1 MQAAACTSS
10 KNMNTT
16 TFARNRLVYIF
27 TTFIVIALGLSS
39 RAYPHLL
46 PHFLAAYAG
55 DTLWAL
61 TAFLLI
67 GLMFPLISTARVIA
81 IALLFSFFIE
91 LSQLYHA
98 PWIDE
103 LRQYRVIALVIGRG
117 FLWADLVCYSV
128 GVAIGAV
135 GELLWSR
142 YHLR

>member
-1 MQAAACTSS
+1 
-10 KNMNTT
+10 MNTT
-16 TFARNRLVYIF
+16 QLPRNRLVYIF
-27 TTFIVIALGLSS
+27 IIFIVIILGLSS
-39 RAYPHLL
+39 RAYPQLL
-46 PHFLAAYAG
+46 PHFLATYAG

-61 TAFLLI
+61 MAFLLI
-67 GLMFPLISTARVIA
+67 GLMFPLISTAKVVA

-117 FLWADLVCYSV
+117 FLWSDLVCYSI

-135 GELLWSR
+135 GELLWQYRLR
-142 YHLR
+142 YR

>member
-1 MQAAACTSS
+1 
-10 KNMNTT
+10 MNTT
-16 TFARNRLVYIF
+16 QLPRNRLIYIF
-27 TTFIVIALGLSS
+27 IIFIVIILGLSS

-46 PHFLAAYAG
+46 PHFLATYAG

-61 TAFLLI
+61 MAFLLI
-67 GLMFPLISTARVIA
+67 GLMFPLISTVKVVA

-117 FLWADLVCYSV
+117 FLWSDLVCYSI

-135 GELLWSR
+135 GELLWTQYRLR
-142 YHLR
+142 YHR